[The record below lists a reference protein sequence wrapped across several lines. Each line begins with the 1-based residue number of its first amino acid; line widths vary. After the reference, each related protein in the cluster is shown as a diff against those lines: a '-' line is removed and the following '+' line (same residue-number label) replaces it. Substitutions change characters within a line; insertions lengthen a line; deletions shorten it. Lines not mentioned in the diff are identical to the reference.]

1 MLQRYTRKN
10 RIGWYEKKNT
20 YYEAL
25 KKEGDKNS
33 QWRPIWWVSSHLM
46 WLSLLRQKDY
56 ISLWRMVKF
65 SKYQRAWTKRRPL
78 KRKKNLYK
86 GGEGHGRQCRNYS
99 QVLSISKCNL
109 YNVGRTRTVNKIKYE
124 EEIKSEPWYDL
135 IPFQV
140 KWRGSCPPSQG

>member
-46 WLSLLRQKDY
+46 WLSLLQQKDY
-56 ISLWRMVKF
+56 IYILVANGKIF
-65 SKYQRAWTKRRPL
+65 K
-78 KRKKNLYK
+78 
-86 GGEGHGRQCRNYS
+86 
-99 QVLSISKCNL
+99 ISK
-109 YNVGRTRTVNKIKYE
+109 
-124 EEIKSEPWYDL
+124 S
-135 IPFQV
+135 
-140 KWRGSCPPSQG
+140 